1 MAFSS
6 VRRRA
11 AFRSGVG
18 FLLLGWLLVALRLC
32 AGEFTLDVASPT
44 LDRWMYPFNFE
55 PATRPVAP
63 TFASFDP
70 RFDTRDAQFFLGW
83 DTDGLVTTNRGP
95 VNYLLRRV
103 RLTLTITADQAF
115 VYDPTYDSFVT
126 YMTNQPGY
134 VPDAD
139 AGRPVELYGVAFR
152 GGFTAATFTESSS
165 YGPLGPI
172 AGGNIS
178 IGTRNAYPV
187 MFDASGLPVDVSN
200 NVGQHNPEWTNAPF
214 EARPWA
220 VGHTTNAVPG
230 ALVPEDSQFT
240 FDVDLSDPLVV
251 GYLQQALDQG
261 RLRLMVNSLS
271 PAVQITPGG
280 TGGGGVGNYPQWS
293 TRKNLLNDVPRLELE
308 GTVITDTDTDHDGL
322 PDDWERFW
330 FGDLSASADGD
341 ADGDGE
347 SNRAEFL
354 AGTDPTQASSVLRVL
369 ASHFDGEGNAILRF
383 PIAPS
388 RHYRIEVSNDLSA
401 WNPGFGQF
409 TYPENGIAQW
419 TGQSPIAGPGRPAA
433 AFYRVVVE

>member
-6 VRRRA
+6 VRHWA
-11 AFRSGVG
+11 AFRSGSG
-18 FLLLGWLLVALRLC
+18 LLLVGWLLVTLRLC
-32 AGEFTLDVASPT
+32 AGEFTFDLASPT

-83 DTDGLVTTNRGP
+83 DTAGLVTTNRGP
-95 VNYLLRRV
+95 ANYLLRRV

-152 GGFTAATFTESSS
+152 GGFTAATYTESSS

-187 MFDASGLPVDVSN
+187 MFDTTGLPVDVSN

-220 VGHTTNAVPG
+220 VGQTTNALPG
-230 ALVPEDSQFT
+230 ELVPEDSQFT

-293 TRKNLLNDVPRLELE
+293 TRKNLLNDVPQLELD
-308 GTVITDTDTDHDGL
+308 GSVVTDADTDHDGL

-330 FGDLSASADGD
+330 FGDQSATVDGD
-341 ADGDGE
+341 PDGDGQ
-347 SNRAEFL
+347 SNWAEFL
-354 AGTDPTQASSVLRVL
+354 AGTDPTQASSYLHVLT
-369 ASHFDGEGNAILRF
+369 SHFDGEGSAVLRF

-388 RHYRIEVSNDLSA
+388 RHYRIEVSSDLTA
-401 WNPGFGQF
+401 WNPGFGQL
-409 TYPENGIAQW
+409 TYSEKGIAEW
-419 TGQSPIAGPGRPAA
+419 VGQSPIVGPGRPAA